1 MKLTDRNFDEDC
13 LFFQV
18 LRLDKKRDRMNSR
31 ELNVNVPLAAGEED
45 FDDFEFSELQS
56 AASPRPSGAVSVEG
70 GLDCISGSLEDLV
83 ANFDEQLTVC
93 FGDFKE
99 QVDKIAP
106 VQVNYLSIH
115 CCQAKGPNLKS
126 SNLKAKGLD
135 FG

>member
-1 MKLTDRNFDEDC
+1 
-13 LFFQV
+13 
-18 LRLDKKRDRMNSR
+18 MNSK
-31 ELNVNVPLAAGEED
+31 ELNVNVPLAAGEDD
-45 FDDFEFSELQS
+45 FDDFEFSDLQS

-83 ANFDEQLTVC
+83 ATFDEKLTVC

-106 VQVNYLSIH
+106 VQVSVLIWQFSRFKFVIM
-115 CCQAKGPNLKS
+115 
-126 SNLKAKGLD
+126 

>member
-1 MKLTDRNFDEDC
+1 
-13 LFFQV
+13 
-18 LRLDKKRDRMNSR
+18 MNSR

-106 VQVNYLSIH
+106 VQVNYLSTH
-115 CCQAKGPNLKS
+115 TSLEGHLGYEKCLQGSANGFKK
-126 SNLKAKGLD
+126 
-135 FG
+135 F